1 MGWTMAHDDKRDG
14 TAVLREHHPSIHPHP
29 THPSIHPSIH
39 PRTHSHHP
47 CPCAMP
53 MYHVPCSALQLPC
66 PPPVLLQARPF
77 VRYRIVAKALPS
89 LLRLEAALPLRGLSC
104 VFIFFYLIL
113 I

>member
-39 PRTHSHHP
+39 PSTDPFPSSL
-47 CPCAMP
+47 P
-53 MYHVPCSALQLPC
+53 MRHAHVPCSMLRAPTSM
-66 PPPVLLQARPF
+66 PAAGPPASPPVRPLSHCRQSAP
-77 VRYRIVAKALPS
+77 VS
-89 LLRLEAALPLRGLSC
+89 SEAALPLRGLSC